1 VELVLAADALLL
13 GAGEEVK
20 QERVVVRLDI
30 VVLRSDAMDLALN
43 FVAVVVEDKDEGRQA
58 LAEDGADLLER
69 QLERAVA
76 DCATEGG
83 IQGSN

>member
-1 VELVLAADALLL
+1 
-13 GAGEEVK
+13 
-20 QERVVVRLDI
+20 VVVRLDI
-30 VVLRSDAMDLALN
+30 VVLRSDAVDLALN
-43 FVAVVVEDKDEGRQA
+43 LVAVVVEDEDEGRQA

>member
-1 VELVLAADALLL
+1 VLAADALLL

-76 DCATEGG
+76 DYTTEGG